1 MSKSRMYWLE
11 DDAVPF
17 ATFLQII
24 QTYYH
29 PEVRH
34 DNFAELV
41 QLARQD
47 GGGDKMAAFKQ
58 ELAQLVSGGREG
70 LRPNAIGIASGYD
83 DWATDEEFLAWL
95 WNELYPSE
103 PVPSSAADKSN

>member
-1 MSKSRMYWLE
+1 MYWLE
-11 DDAVPF
+11 DDTVPF
-17 ATFLQII
+17 ATFLRIT

-41 QLARQD
+41 QLARH
-47 GGGDKMAAFKQ
+47 GGGGEKMAVFKR
-58 ELAQLVSGGREG
+58 ELARLVGGEREG
-70 LRPNAIGIASGYD
+70 LRPNAISVASGYD

-95 WNELYPSE
+95 WKELYPGESIPGSTDDVE
-103 PVPSSAADKSN
+103 GAAPR